1 MRIDEIDTPAFVV
14 DLDVME
20 ANLHD
25 AQRYLDQH
33 GLAARPH
40 IKTHKIPAIA
50 QMQVAAGAAGLTCQ
64 KIGEAE
70 VMAAAGLRDLFLP
83 YNIVGPAKLARLVA
97 LARQTTLSVTTDS
110 ETVARGL
117 SAAFHGA
124 GLELPV
130 LVECDTGAARC
141 GAPTPEAAAELAQVI
156 ARLPGLR
163 FAGLMTYPNSPAFDP
178 FMAAA
183 RERLAAVGLKPE
195 RVSGGGTPTLYSAH
209 TYREGT
215 EYRAGEYI
223 YGDRSHLLAGR
234 MPLDRIAACVLTTVV
249 SRPVPER
256 AILDAGSKTLS
267 GTLRRGLE
275 GHGYLV
281 EYPEAAIYDLTEE
294 HGHTDLSANAR
305 RPEIGERV
313 SVIPNHICLVSN
325 LFAHVHGVRGGA
337 VEVVWPVAARGL
349 LQ

>member
-1 MRIDEIDTPAFVV
+1 MRIDDLDTPAFIV
-14 DLDVME
+14 DLDTLE
-20 ANLHD
+20 ANLHN

-50 QMQVAAGAAGLTCQ
+50 QMQIAAGAVGITCQ

-70 VMAAAGLRDLFLP
+70 VMAAAGLRDIFLP
-83 YNIVGPAKLARLVA
+83 YNIVGAAKLERLVA
-97 LARQTTLSVTTDS
+97 LGRQVTLSVTTDS
-110 ETVARGL
+110 DVVARGL
-117 SAAFHGA
+117 SATFKAA

-141 GAPTPEAAAELAQVI
+141 GVPTPAAAAELAQVI

-163 FAGLMTYPNSPAFDP
+163 FAGLMTYPNSPALDP
-178 FMAAA
+178 FMTAA
-183 RERLAAVGLKPE
+183 RERLAAVGLPPE
-195 RVSGGGTPTLYSAH
+195 RISGGGTPGLYEAH
-209 TYREGT
+209 THRTLT
-215 EYRAGEYI
+215 EHRAGEYI
-223 YGDRSHLLAGR
+223 YGDRSHLDAGR
-234 MPLDRIAACVLTTVV
+234 MPLDRIAARVITTVV
-249 SRPVPER
+249 SRPTPER

-275 GHGYLV
+275 GHGFVV
-281 EYPEAAIYDLTEE
+281 EYPDAALYDLTEE
-294 HGHTDLSANAR
+294 HGHVDLTASPR

-325 LFAHVHGVRGGA
+325 LFTHVHGVRNGE